1 MKVSMFNPANLLKLV
16 FTALLALL
24 LMLQFLSFPGQFR
37 YMAEQEPENAHLR
50 WPLTALSFL
59 MILAV
64 EIIVISVWKIVDAL
78 EKEKG
83 RVHELKFVNYA
94 IAALSFIWVVIA
106 CGLVLLLL
114 NADDPGLPVVVTVI
128 ETAVTAVGLLF
139 LFYRRLL
146 QRALNRASN
155 Y

>member
-1 MKVSMFNPANLLKLV
+1 MKVLIFNPANLLKLV

-37 YMAEQEPENAHLR
+37 YMAEQEPVNAHLR
-50 WPLTALSFL
+50 WPLTTLSFL

-83 RVHELKFVNYA
+83 RALELKFVNYA

-128 ETAVTAVGLLF
+128 ETAVTAVGLLL

-146 QRALNRASN
+146 KRALNRASN